1 MPERAN
7 VFFHVSMMN
16 PAGPTKLVS
25 RELLRLCQRLLLSVR
40 EILSYC
46 RDFFAIQQRRFR
58 RESGEQPLPLP
69 PSRRGRRGTKTLG
82 APIGR

>member
-1 MPERAN
+1 M
-7 VFFHVSMMN
+7 VN

-25 RELLRLCQRLLLSVR
+25 RELLRPCQRLRLGVR

-58 RESGEQPLPLP
+58 RESGE
-69 PSRRGRRGTKTLG
+69 
-82 APIGR
+82 